1 MNVLLKLNDG
11 LGISLGPN
19 FAITANIGTV
29 NPSTLTKTQL
39 LAGILVD
46 VDNLATTIKIEST
59 GDCTN
64 SLILNISNPTTTTTT
79 ASPTTTTTIAPT
91 TTTTT
96 ISSTTTTTVAP
107 TTTTTTLATTTTT
120 AAPTTST
127 TTNNLPTTTTTIAP
141 TTTTTTSA
149 VNFST
154 SGGCSNG
161 SDGSGIMVSFS
172 GGSGVYQA
180 SDTTYADSTSA
191 LNGSYTDVGSI
202 RTFSGLAVGTY
213 WVALRDKNNT
223 TNRISKSFGITVCPT
238 TTTTTLPPVTFDIS
252 YVCTGSTQTI
262 TINNFGG
269 GDGVNYS
276 ASGTTYVDA
285 GAANSGAVTS
295 VIDSSRSYS
304 SQPSSFGVS
313 TRYVKVTSGGL
324 QLIKSA
330 GACCDTAAN
339 WVYQNNTTCVS
350 CNNLPVYRDTNQ
362 CSSTYNYYKID
373 TGGTPQLTQPPYG
386 TCDTSANYSL
396 SVGNYYTCSNGSVI
410 TTPVFQNTNTCFTGN
425 QFRAGITT
433 YVSNP
438 ANSFPNTS
446 ANWVNNGSSFC
457 SNCIAYQP
465 QIDTNP
471 CSSTYNQTRN
481 LNLGQSSPCVYTA
494 SYTNNIGT
502 LYICSNGTVFSYPV
516 YQNTNPC
523 FTGNQYF
530 ANNTTYA
537 TNPSNSAPDTTQNWQ
552 QNGANYCSGVDLYQ
566 PQIQINPCA
575 VNYNGTRNQLI
586 EANSNTC
593 AEVYVLSDCLSSGTG
608 FSIVY
613 PKNTFSVN
621 QRVTSGGITYRISS
635 VTTTGSAGSYVL
647 TSTGQT
653 GCPEYTQFYDR
664 CTGAYYYILG
674 TGYSGEGTSTDVPG
688 DCLQVTG
695 TTTTPTGSQI
705 YNWISDPGCECV

>member
-64 SLILNISNPTTTTTT
+64 SLILNISNPTTTTT

-96 ISSTTTTTVAP
+96 ISPTTTTTVAP

-120 AAPTTST
+120 AAPTTTT

-161 SDGSGIMVSFS
+161 SDGSGVMVSFS

-180 SDTTYADSTSA
+180 SDTTYSDPTSA

-202 RTFSGLAVGTY
+202 RTFGGLAVGTY

-223 TNRISKSFGITVCPT
+223 TNKISKSFGITVCPT

-295 VIDSSRSYS
+295 VIGSSKSYT

-362 CSSTYNYYKID
+362 CSPTYNYYKID
-373 TGGTPQLTQPPYG
+373 TGGTPQLTQPNYG
-386 TCDTSANYSL
+386 ACNTDANYSL
-396 SVGNYYTCSNGSVI
+396 SAGNYYTCNSGSVI

-425 QFRAGITT
+425 QFKAGTTT
-433 YVSNP
+433 YAANP
-438 ANSFPNTS
+438 ANSYPNTS
-446 ANWVNNGSSFC
+446 ANWVDRDINFYWVCVGVNKY
-457 SNCIAYQP
+457 YQ
-465 QIDTNP
+465 QVDTNT
-471 CSSTYNQTRN
+471 CSPTYGR
-481 LNLGQSSPCVYTA
+481 Y
-494 SYTNNIGT
+494 
-502 LYICSNGTVFSYPV
+502 
-516 YQNTNPC
+516 
-523 FTGNQYF
+523 
-530 ANNTTYA
+530 
-537 TNPSNSAPDTTQNWQ
+537 
-552 QNGANYCSGVDLYQ
+552 
-566 PQIQINPCA
+566 
-575 VNYNGTRNQLI
+575 
-586 EANSNTC
+586 
-593 AEVYVLSDCLSSGTG
+593 
-608 FSIVY
+608 
-613 PKNTFSVN
+613 
-621 QRVTSGGITYRISS
+621 
-635 VTTTGSAGSYVL
+635 
-647 TSTGQT
+647 QT
-653 GCPEYTQFYDR
+653 GGFYAPNSPD
-664 CTGAYYYILG
+664 C
-674 TGYSGEGTSTDVPG
+674 GYVPP
-688 DCLQVTG
+688 
-695 TTTTPTGSQI
+695 TTTTTTFSPISVSATPSCDGSGFSGQGRVTASGFSGGSGSYTFAAIGTSEANAIACVNNPACAERVSIAGLSSYAWTSLANGPYYVAIKDSVGGLGISSLATVSCNATTTTTVAPTTTTTAAPL
-705 YNWISDPGCECV
+705 YNYYEFTSCADGTTILRRSTSSFALGGVYTFQPGPTRRACWTITSINATVNTNDIASIFGPHGGCSSSACIIV